1 MHIDR
6 TSRAW
11 LPGLLFVAVAFFH
24 FAIAWL
30 CGPAANWRGQTSEY
44 YQLLTDAFLA
54 GQTSLLVQPPAQL
67 LALPDP
73 YDPRANAYLRLHDA
87 SLYHGKYYLYFG
99 PTPAI
104 VLFLPYK
111 VLTGSHLP
119 SRIAVAL
126 FCVAGFACSC
136 ALFFLLAKREKWDC
150 PQWFGS
156 AAMLS
161 LGTAVAAS
169 FVLTH
174 PSFYEVAISA
184 GYCFIMAG
192 FLLTAHSLGQDRP
205 RVLSLIGAGLCF
217 GLAVGC
223 RPNFAPL
230 VIIMIAM
237 VTSRLRSSKTRALA
251 FLGPIVL
258 CGVLLAAYN
267 YVRFQNPIEFGIRYQ
282 LLANPTDLDDHFNHS
297 LRNLLPGI
305 YALFLGPPFELPC
318 WFHRSMG
325 LFWMSPAALLGLC
338 TPFVLRYGLLK
349 SRVKLGS
356 TRFIIYC
363 VFLSALSILILLALL
378 GFTVGRYTLDFAPE
392 FVLLSWCLLAAR
404 WQALHGLAKGRL
416 LPFGLA
422 VLGIALY
429 SAAFEI
435 CLFMVSRHSTGCR

>member
-223 RPNFAPL
+223 RPNFA
-230 VIIMIAM
+230 
-237 VTSRLRSSKTRALA
+237 RW
-251 FLGPIVL
+251 
-258 CGVLLAAYN
+258 
-267 YVRFQNPIEFGIRYQ
+267 
-282 LLANPTDLDDHFNHS
+282 S
-297 LRNLLPGI
+297 L
-305 YALFLGPPFELPC
+305 
-318 WFHRSMG
+318 S
-325 LFWMSPAALLGLC
+325 
-338 TPFVLRYGLLK
+338 
-349 SRVKLGS
+349 
-356 TRFIIYC
+356 
-363 VFLSALSILILLALL
+363 
-378 GFTVGRYTLDFAPE
+378 
-392 FVLLSWCLLAAR
+392 
-404 WQALHGLAKGRL
+404 
-416 LPFGLA
+416 
-422 VLGIALY
+422 
-429 SAAFEI
+429 
-435 CLFMVSRHSTGCR
+435 